1 MTTEVYAVNVM
12 IHVNVL
18 GFVPVRAD
26 SASAA
31 GFKVRKALEAIR
43 DDPNAEEDL
52 NQAVNQYF
60 DLYEFT
66 FPGSIE
72 HLEACEDGSECG
84 VTPQD
89 LAEAFNKG
97 DLCYG
102 NTPFITKAS
111 FRRLMSETGKK
122 ADHVQADEDDD

>member
-31 GFKVRKALEAIR
+31 RLKIHEVLDAIR
-43 DDPNAEEDL
+43 ADPNEKEDL

-60 DLYEFT
+60 DLDEFT

-72 HLEACEDGSECG
+72 HLEASEDGSEDG
-84 VTPQD
+84 VTPEQ
-89 LAEAFNKG
+89 LAEAFNEGK
-97 DLCYG
+97 LCYG

-111 FRRLMSETGKK
+111 FRRLMSEAGKN